1 MNIDISELNDLND
14 NINED
19 NEKNK
24 NNEENNE
31 IIDINDDRNN
41 DINKKIYSWKT
52 ILRDFKEASSGNSQ
66 HVKGKNA
73 NSGNL
78 LDISAIDLIPCHET
92 IKISKLENLKDNKHN
107 KKIEQPLLPNMS
119 DYFISNTNNPL

>member
-1 MNIDISELNDLND
+1 LHNLYIYFYFNLYLKKMNIDISELNDLND

-78 LDISAIDLIPCHET
+78 LGFYWIYIYI
-92 IKISKLENLKDNKHN
+92 N
-107 KKIEQPLLPNMS
+107 NMILS
-119 DYFISNTNNPL
+119 Q